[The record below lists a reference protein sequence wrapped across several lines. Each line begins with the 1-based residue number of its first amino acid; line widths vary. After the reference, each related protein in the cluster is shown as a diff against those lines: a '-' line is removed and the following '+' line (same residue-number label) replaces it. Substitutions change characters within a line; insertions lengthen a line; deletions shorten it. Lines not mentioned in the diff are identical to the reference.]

1 MFMNHFRLS
10 EQVAHEKQYDLQ
22 RESKEAQ
29 QARLALDDEPR
40 LSLLRRLFYLFGG
53 ALSARPAQGALAAQ
67 EQGTQVVNTSQL
79 DDCVAC

>member
-1 MFMNHFRLS
+1 MNNFQLS
-10 EQVAHEKQYDLQ
+10 EQLAHERQYDLQ

-40 LSLLRRLFYLFGG
+40 PSFLRRLFNLFGG
-53 ALSARPAQGALAAQ
+53 ALRARPAQGAPAAQ
-67 EQGTQVVNTSQL
+67 EYRTPVVNPSSL

>member
-1 MFMNHFRLS
+1 MNHFRLS

-29 QARLALDDEPR
+29 HARLALDDEPR
-40 LSLLRRLFYLFGG
+40 LSFLRRLFNLFVG
-53 ALSARPAQGALAAQ
+53 ALRARPAQGAPAAQ
-67 EQGTQVVNTSQL
+67 EQGTPVVNPSSL